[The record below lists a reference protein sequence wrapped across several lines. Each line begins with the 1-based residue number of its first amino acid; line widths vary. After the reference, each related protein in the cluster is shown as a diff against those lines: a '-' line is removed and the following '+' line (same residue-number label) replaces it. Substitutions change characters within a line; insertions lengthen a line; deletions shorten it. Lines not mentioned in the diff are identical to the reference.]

1 MVEGD
6 GEEGDCK
13 NGGMDEEE
21 TASSSSTTTNSN
33 IQPASST
40 R

>member
-1 MVEGD
+1 VVEGD

-21 TASSSSTTTNSN
+21 TAANK
-33 IQPASST
+33 PKKE
-40 R
+40 

>member
-1 MVEGD
+1 VEEGD

-21 TASSSSTTTNSN
+21 RASK
-33 IQPASST
+33 
-40 R
+40 

>member
-1 MVEGD
+1 VVEGD

-21 TASSSSTTTNSN
+21 RAS
-33 IQPASST
+33 